1 MGDISFD
8 ERQRTRN
15 SFLSAYPRAV
25 IVLNLHNPTPAFDPK
40 AFGVIHSLSSPYAE
54 GVRLHIFYDTH
65 TATKLS
71 SHTHIHNSAV
81 CDCPLVGRSTRPISH
96 GIKPHFH
103 GSFLRFLTPEELA
116 VLL

>member
-54 GVRLHIFYDTH
+54 GVRLHIFMTH
-65 TATKLS
+65 TQRQNCLLTLIF
-71 SHTHIHNSAV
+71 T
-81 CDCPLVGRSTRPISH
+81 T
-96 GIKPHFH
+96 
-103 GSFLRFLTPEELA
+103 LRFAIVHLSDVARDQYPIG
-116 VLL
+116 